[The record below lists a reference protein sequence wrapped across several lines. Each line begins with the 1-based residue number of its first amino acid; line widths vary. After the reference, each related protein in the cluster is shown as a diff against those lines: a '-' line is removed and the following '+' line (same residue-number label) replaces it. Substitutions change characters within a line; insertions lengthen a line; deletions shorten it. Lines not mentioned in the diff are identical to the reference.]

1 MNEYGL
7 KTIYNIEGTPL
18 YIVEIKHEV
27 LTAFH
32 VFATDER
39 RAAYIEKEAADL
51 VKYAPIEYKKCFS
64 FSQGLIKEY
73 SEAETGRLFENLET
87 GALYLDKETPKTEPK
102 KLTLAE
108 LKRNAKA
115 GCIALDIVYRFG
127 EEIPEKMRG
136 ARQIVG
142 VRTAAIDLLNKD
154 GVKSEL
160 RFEAASLTEYTP
172 ETLTIYAAGVR
183 DLTPEERAEMDRAD
197 IERKTYQE
205 QNPYS
210 DSFYHMRTWFK
221 NSPFSYLSGLEEY
234 TGSKRLYHTRDGVK
248 IIDRAIKGDVMLKY
262 KVITA

>member
-1 MNEYGL
+1 MNKYAI
-7 KTIYNIEGTPL
+7 KNFYNIDGAPL
-18 YIVEIKHEV
+18 YAVEIRHTI
-27 LTAFH
+27 LASFD
-32 VFATDER
+32 VFATEEK
-39 RAAYIEKEAADL
+39 RAAYLKKELEKLESIEPITED
-51 VKYAPIEYKKCFS
+51 KYIKC
-64 FSQGLIKEY
+64 QGLLTAY
-73 SEAETGRLFENLET
+73 SETEYNRFFEDIETGRLFIDEE
-87 GALYLDKETPKTEPK
+87 APKPATVK
-102 KLTLAE
+102 KTLAD
-108 LKRNAKA
+108 LKRDAKA
-115 GCIALDIVYRFG
+115 GKLALEMIYRYG